1 MAISLRK
8 LCLLIYTDLVET
20 LLLYC
25 NNTFLNY
32 AEVIM
37 QTHINLADIRSFV
50 LIAQLGNFTK
60 AAEQL
65 GVSRSHVS
73 RQITN
78 LEQQIGATLLQRTT
92 RTLKLTEAGKVLYK
106 QCETALHN
114 IDQAVMAVVDDV
126 EELRGEIRIN
136 CVGGYLGEDV
146 VADIVAQFLIQHPQV
161 NINLDFSSHRV
172 DLIADEFDIAFRMG
186 KLDDS
191 NFIARKLIDVE
202 MGTYASPSYLE
213 THGYPSHPKDL
224 EKHICLT
231 GSVTRW
237 AFENTNTKQ
246 STEHQI
252 RGQLRCKS
260 GRVMIKAALA
270 GNGIIRVPALYCQQE
285 LQTGKLKEVF
295 TDWSIPSV
303 EFSLLYHHDRHQPKR
318 IRAFIDFATQ
328 YFRQLP
334 SKHK

>member
-1 MAISLRK
+1 
-8 LCLLIYTDLVET
+8 
-20 LLLYC
+20 
-25 NNTFLNY
+25 
-32 AEVIM
+32 M

-78 LEQQIGATLLQRTT
+78 LEQQIGVTLLQRTT
-92 RTLKLTEAGKVLYK
+92 RTLNLTEAGKVLYK

-126 EELRGEIRIN
+126 EDLRGDIRIN
-136 CVGGYLGEDV
+136 CVGGYLGADV

-161 NINLDFSSHRV
+161 SINLDFSSHRV

-202 MGTYASPSYLE
+202 MGTYASPNYLE
-213 THGYPSHPKDL
+213 TYGYPSHPKDL
-224 EKHICLT
+224 EKHVCLT

-260 GRVMIKAALA
+260 GRVM
-270 GNGIIRVPALYCQQE
+270 
-285 LQTGKLKEVF
+285 
-295 TDWSIPSV
+295 
-303 EFSLLYHHDRHQPKR
+303 
-318 IRAFIDFATQ
+318 
-328 YFRQLP
+328 
-334 SKHK
+334 